1 LSLSKGLAQQ
11 QKCIA
16 MKINGPGSV
25 RTSTPRRKSG
35 TDGASAGD
43 FASHMGTVRQSAGSP
58 VSSASQISSVETLIA
73 LQSTGDAT
81 QSANDKEVDRA
92 EDILDR
98 LDQIRVGI
106 LTGSM
111 SRGALTSIVHRLS
124 ERRRDSVDPR
134 LASLIDEVELR
145 AKVELAKLSM
155 I

>member
-1 LSLSKGLAQQ
+1 
-11 QKCIA
+11 

-124 ERRRDSVDPR
+124 ERRRDNVDPR